1 MGRADINNFIIKLT
15 PNLLSLFMFDVRI
28 LMNSFDVDNN
38 ERRRKKNWTHNLSI
52 LGFSADTG
60 VTQL

>member
-38 ERRRKKNWTHNLSI
+38 ERRRKKKWTHNLSI